1 MYNRLL
7 FLILFLLIV
16 SNQVFAQKPKANRR
30 GSSIIDDT
38 TKQIYGAGTSRFTSE
53 EDVILNRK
61 SSYPTDTTL
70 DDFHRFN
77 FVERSN
83 FKLMDLGSMGTA
95 TKPVFYIPPS
105 TIGTRFGI
113 DVFDPF
119 NYSPDKVKYYDT
131 KSPLAKLYYV
141 QGGRGQGM
149 LEVVLSRNVNPRW
162 NLSLSFRR
170 LTADKRF
177 GTFNAFSGSQ
187 SIGNKNVT
195 EWALVAATRYFNKDS
210 SYQILAHYSHLN
222 HFVNEQG
229 GIRGIGPNSSL
240 DSIFKDLKTYSAKL
254 ENGNARDYRNNW
266 HVYHQYVIA
275 NGFQLFHV
283 FEKEHR
289 TYNFSITKS
298 ISDTAFFNTYL
309 SPNTFITDSAANE
322 VKFNRYENKVGIKG
336 KFQDFDYILYG
347 KNRIYTYR
355 NDLFGL
361 KQTGINNFVGITLDY
376 QFSNRANLHAEAE
389 YMLFKDYRIEATYV
403 NRFLTLKYQRFVYS
417 PTLVQQQFPAHQF
430 KYNDRFPPHIINF
443 QPPSITSIS
452 TSVPGLRYGSSNND
466 FNVSFSDNLYAGINY
481 QLKNILLN
489 PFAEVHN
496 LKNQIIYNQ
505 KALPEQIN
513 KSSQLLMLG
522 FHFSFPL
529 GKFIFDNETIV
540 STITGADVLMV
551 PNLFST
557 GKFYYQ
563 NILFK
568 GATELQIGI
577 DVNYKSAYYSNAYM
591 PISGQYFLQDNFKTN
606 GFPVVDLFANAR
618 LKNVRL
624 FAKFSQINQGF
635 PAGGYYPAPYYPGL
649 QRTFSF
655 GASWA
660 FYD

>member
-7 FLILFLLIV
+7 IIIIFLFIV
-16 SNQVFAQKPKANRR
+16 SHQVFAQKTKANRR

-38 TKQIYGAGTSRFTSE
+38 TKQIYGAGTSRFISE
-53 EDVILNRK
+53 DDVILNRK

-70 DDFHRFN
+70 DNIHRFT

-83 FKLMDLGSMGTA
+83 FKLMDLGTMGTA
-95 TKPVFYIPPS
+95 LKPVFYTPPS

-131 KSPLAKLYYV
+131 KSPLAKLYYI

-162 NLSLSFRR
+162 NLSFSFRR
-170 LTADKRF
+170 LTADKRY
-177 GTFNAFSGSQ
+177 GTFNAYSGSQ
-187 SIGNKNVT
+187 SILNKNVT
-195 EWALVAATRYFNKDS
+195 EWALVAATRYFSKDS

-229 GIRGIGPNSSL
+229 GLRGITHNSSL
-240 DSIFKDLKTYSAKL
+240 DSIFKNLKTFSAKL
-254 ENGNARDYRNNW
+254 ESASSRDYRNNW

-275 NGFQLFHV
+275 AGFQLFHV

-289 TYNFSITKS
+289 SYNFSEGHSRT
-298 ISDTAFFNTYL
+298 DTAFYNTYL
-309 SPNTFITDSAANE
+309 PLNTLLADTISNE
-322 VKFNRYENKVGIKG
+322 VIFNRYENKVGIKG

-376 QFSNRANLHAEAE
+376 QFSNRANLHAEGE

-403 NRFLTLKYQRFVYS
+403 NKFLTLKYQRFVYS

-430 KYNDRFPPHIINF
+430 KYNDRIYIKNF
-443 QPPSITSIS
+443 QPPSITSLSPVIPS
-452 TSVPGLRYGSSNND
+452 LRYGSSNND
-466 FNVSFSDNLYAGINY
+466 FNVSFSDNLYGGINY
-481 QLKNILLN
+481 KLNKILLN

-496 LKNQIIYNQ
+496 LKNQIIYNK
-505 KALPEQIN
+505 KAIPEQIN

-522 FHFSFPL
+522 FHFSFPI

-540 STITGADVLMV
+540 STLTGEDVLRV

-557 GKFYYQ
+557 GKLYYQ

-568 GATELQIGI
+568 GATELQIGL
-577 DVNYKSAYYSNAYM
+577 DVNFKSAYYSNDYM
-591 PISGQYFLQDNFKTN
+591 PISAQYFLQDNFKTN

-624 FAKFSQINQGF
+624 FAKLSQINQGF
-635 PAGGYYPAPYYPGL
+635 PAGGYYTAPYYPGL

-655 GASWA
+655 GATWA